1 MNAAMSTEDSV
12 LLVGVLSAMHKDRE
26 LADLMRS
33 QVIDTRKDM
42 LDEIIER
49 AVATGEL
56 SAATDARIVNEV
68 LSALFFNRLVISGEP
83 IDDAF
88 VTHVVDDV
96 ILPLLRR

>member
-1 MNAAMSTEDSV
+1 
-12 LLVGVLSAMHKDRE
+12 
-26 LADLMRS
+26 
-33 QVIDTRKDM
+33 
-42 LDEIIER
+42 
-49 AVATGEL
+49 
-56 SAATDARIVNEV
+56 V